1 MRSSAARCKNSPV
14 SDGPAGRESL
24 VFSLLSS
31 ALVSSVFS
39 LRSSVWRLSSAAFL
53 TGTLCAGCAVT
64 PDTPVDGWPAE
75 RDALVALENWSLK
88 GRIAVA
94 TEEQGVSGSIR
105 WQQDT
110 DRTDFSFR
118 GPLGSGSFRIQGD
131 DDSLRLTTKDGS
143 ERVLDDPDSG
153 FREALGFDLPFR
165 NMRYWVRGVPA
176 PSSEAETRFGS
187 DGRLDSFSQAGWS
200 VEYTSFVQ
208 VESRVLPRRLTIG
221 NGDVR
226 LKLGISEWTLGSG
239 AEGT

>member
-1 MRSSAARCKNSPV
+1 MVDHKEQVLGSENGPV
-14 SDGPAGRESL
+14 SGAPALQAYRVPASRFPLPAVQSGI
-24 VFSLLSS
+24 VLLLT
-31 ALVSSVFS
+31 AC
-39 LRSSVWRLSSAAFL
+39 AAVPP
-53 TGTLCAGCAVT
+53 APEA
-64 PDTPVDGWPAE
+64 GWPAE

-110 DRTDFSFR
+110 DQTDFSFR

-153 FREALGFDLPFR
+153 FEEALGFDLPFR

>member
-1 MRSSAARCKNSPV
+1 MVDHKEQVLGSENGPV
-14 SDGPAGRESL
+14 SGAPALRVCRRPASRFPLPAVQSGI
-24 VFSLLSS
+24 VLLLT
-31 ALVSSVFS
+31 AC
-39 LRSSVWRLSSAAFL
+39 AAVPP
-53 TGTLCAGCAVT
+53 APEA
-64 PDTPVDGWPAE
+64 GWPAE

-131 DDSLRLTTKDGS
+131 GDSLRLTTRDGS

-153 FREALGFDLPFR
+153 FREALGFDVPFR

-200 VEYTSFVQ
+200 VEYTSFVK

>member
-1 MRSSAARCKNSPV
+1 MVDHREQVLGSENGPV
-14 SDGPAGRESL
+14 SGAPALQVCRLPASCFPLPAVQSGI
-24 VFSLLSS
+24 VLLLT
-31 ALVSSVFS
+31 AC
-39 LRSSVWRLSSAAFL
+39 AAVPP
-53 TGTLCAGCAVT
+53 APEA
-64 PDTPVDGWPAE
+64 GWPAE

-110 DRTDFSFR
+110 DQTDFSFR

-131 DDSLRLTTKDGS
+131 GDSLRLTTKDGS
-143 ERVLDDPDSG
+143 DRVLDDPDSG

-165 NMRYWVRGVPA
+165 SMRYWVRGVPA